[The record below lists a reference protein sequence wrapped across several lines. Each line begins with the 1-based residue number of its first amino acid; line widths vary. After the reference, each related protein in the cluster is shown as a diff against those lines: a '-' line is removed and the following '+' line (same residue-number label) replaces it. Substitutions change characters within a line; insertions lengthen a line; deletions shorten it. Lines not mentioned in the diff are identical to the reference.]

1 MSRAT
6 EDLAPLGVL
15 EEQVLVAVLRTQ
27 GEAYGMNV
35 RREIERVTGRE
46 IAIGAVYAT
55 LDRLEAKKLLTSRRV
70 AATDASRRCF
80 ALTAAGGRALAETHA
95 MRERLWDGI
104 DLRRLLRTPFRWEP
118 ERQAQ

>member
-1 MSRAT
+1 MSRAA

-27 GEAYGMNV
+27 GDAYGMNV

-70 AATDASRRCF
+70 TGVDASRRCF
-80 ALTAAGGRALAETHA
+80 AITVVGGRALTETHA

-104 DLRRLLRTPFRWEP
+104 DLKRLVR
-118 ERQAQ
+118 A